1 MGSRYAEWNGAE
13 TITFTATDLGLA
25 TDSDSATFTVTAV
38 NDEPVVSDIPDQT
51 IVEGG
56 SFVTINLDD
65 YVEDVK
71 MLILRSAGTS
81 AAIQT

>member
-1 MGSRYAEWNGAE
+1 MR
-13 TITFTATDLGLA
+13 
-25 TDSDSATFTVTAV
+25 TFTVTAV

-51 IVEGG
+51 ILEGG

-65 YVEDVK
+65 YVEDVEDADSE
-71 MLILRSAGTS
+71 ISWTS